1 MEISSCPDL
10 SVHEGMS
17 PELLCCARS
26 TISEGQF
33 MWSYE
38 QNSSYQAVAIRDGAT
53 LQETFRKKIYD
64 KDKARGILS
73 NNLTINEKFY
83 GRVNITYDGNL
94 ILMNSTVQD
103 SGNYKCS
110 YQGITGPVEESLLK
124 LSVKPF
130 NGRTKLSFVTPVWQV
145 NLYRACF
152 LFCGSHFELLIRSH
166 LVRSL
171 EPKLRK
177 YARIFREFTNSPAR
191 LRLKFRCQTSH
202 Y

>member
-1 MEISSCPDL
+1 MGRL
-10 SVHEGMS
+10 YKK
-17 PELLCCARS
+17 RS
-26 TISEGQF
+26 G
-33 MWSYE
+33 
-38 QNSSYQAVAIRDGAT
+38 
-53 LQETFRKKIYD
+53 KKIYD

-130 NGRTKLSFVTPVWQV
+130 KGRTKLSFVTPVWQV
-145 NLYRACF
+145 NFVLWQP
-152 LFCGSHFELLIRSH
+152 FELLIRSH

-177 YARIFREFTNSPAR
+177 YARS
-191 LRLKFRCQTSH
+191 LL
-202 Y
+202 

>member
-1 MEISSCPDL
+1 
-10 SVHEGMS
+10 
-17 PELLCCARS
+17 
-26 TISEGQF
+26 

-83 GRVNITYDGNL
+83 GRVNITDDGNL
-94 ILMNSTVQD
+94 ILMNSIVQD

-130 NGRTKLSFVTPVWQV
+130 KGRTNLSFVITVWQCK
-145 NLYRACF
+145 LERKWTDM
-152 LFCGSHFELLIRSH
+152 LIIQSLQIINQSINQSINHSMVTWFRHILKNIDQDSRHKNWKYNWIPNHPEH
-166 LVRSL
+166 LNCKIKKKQIVCSM
-171 EPKLRK
+171 
-177 YARIFREFTNSPAR
+177 
-191 LRLKFRCQTSH
+191 
-202 Y
+202 

>member
-1 MEISSCPDL
+1 MEISSHFF
-10 SVHEGMS
+10 VYEGMS
-17 PELLCCARS
+17 PELLCSAGS

-53 LQETFRKKIYD
+53 LQQKFRKKIYD

-73 NNLTINEKFY
+73 NNLTINEKFC
-83 GRVNITYDGNL
+83 GRVNITDDGNL
-94 ILMNSTVQD
+94 ILINSTVQD

-130 NGRTKLSFVTPVWQV
+130 KGSTNLSFVITVWQ
-145 NLYRACF
+145 CK
-152 LFCGSHFELLIRSH
+152 
-166 LVRSL
+166 L
-171 EPKLRK
+171 ERK
-177 YARIFREFTNSPAR
+177 WI
-191 LRLKFRCQTSH
+191 C
-202 Y
+202 

>member
-1 MEISSCPDL
+1 MLRCVFTGGTGSAVSEFIDSALILSFLIPKGLEISSYF
-10 SVHEGMS
+10 SVYEGMS
-17 PELLCCARS
+17 PELLCSAGS

-38 QNSSYQAVAIRDGAT
+38 QNSSYQAVVIRDGAT
-53 LQETFRKKIYD
+53 LQQKFRKKMYD
-64 KDKARGILS
+64 KDKARAILS

-94 ILMNSTVQD
+94 ILINSTVQD

-130 NGRTKLSFVTPVWQV
+130 KGRTNLSFVITVWQ
-145 NLYRACF
+145 CK
-152 LFCGSHFELLIRSH
+152 
-166 LVRSL
+166 L
-171 EPKLRK
+171 ERK
-177 YARIFREFTNSPAR
+177 WI
-191 LRLKFRCQTSH
+191 C
-202 Y
+202 